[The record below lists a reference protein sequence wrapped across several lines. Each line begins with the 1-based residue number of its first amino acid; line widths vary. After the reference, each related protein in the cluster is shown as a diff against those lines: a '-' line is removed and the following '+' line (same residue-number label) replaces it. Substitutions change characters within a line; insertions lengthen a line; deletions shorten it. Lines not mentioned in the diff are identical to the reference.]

1 MTSRR
6 QPFAFRLKPE
16 IKEALEKAALD
27 DGRPASNLIEK
38 ILSDWLKAKGYLP
51 AQQRTGPA
59 TLAPDELNAANDE

>member
-16 IKEALEKAALD
+16 IKEALEKAAQD

-51 AQQRTGPA
+51 EIHR
-59 TLAPDELNAANDE
+59 